1 MPNEK
6 ERENEI
12 EENPNQVREPQKGEV
27 GIDDPE
33 TEERD
38 DEEDEEGD
46 EEDEGD
52 DEQEDIVQA

>member
-6 ERENEI
+6 EREQEI

-27 GIDDPE
+27 GIDDPDM
-33 TEERD
+33 EERD
-38 DEEDEEGD
+38 DEDEETD